1 MILKKISRDHLFYS
15 FKLMFIEIT
24 FSMPISWIK
33 ELGKLSDL
41 RSVSLGVICVL
52 HVLVSMGVYE
62 HVYLTEAEAS

>member
-1 MILKKISRDHLFYS
+1 
-15 FKLMFIEIT
+15 MFIEIT
-24 FSMPISWIK
+24 FSMPISWIR